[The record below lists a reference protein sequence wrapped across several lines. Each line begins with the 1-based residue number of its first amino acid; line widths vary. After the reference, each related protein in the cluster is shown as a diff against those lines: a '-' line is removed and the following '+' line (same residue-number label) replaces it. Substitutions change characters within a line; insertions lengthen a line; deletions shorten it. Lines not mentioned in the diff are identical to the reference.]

1 METHI
6 NLDGRYDKNRGLVD
20 NTFVTNTNFN
30 LINPVYSQQDNFFNY
45 SITNPE
51 YVNDAFMNSII
62 WSLDKQNGAEIDE
75 WTRINTSSSL
85 DLDGDKGKL
94 TKLVRW
100 RNQIFALQ
108 EHGVSRIKYNENVAL
123 STNQG
128 VPVELAN
135 SGAVTGKEY
144 LNDIYGV

>member
-1 METHI
+1 
-6 NLDGRYDKNRGLVD
+6 
-20 NTFVTNTNFN
+20 
-30 LINPVYSQQDNFFNY
+30 
-45 SITNPE
+45 
-51 YVNDAFMNSII
+51 MNSII